1 MSENPISV
9 ATGLLFGLLLVAAV
23 TDWRRGVIY
32 NWTVYP
38 GIVLAIVGNAIADY
52 ADCPQ
57 ASRDML
63 GLIGLDESFWG
74 FMSCGGVM
82 LICYVFFPGGV
93 GGGDIKLIAMIG
105 AFMGL
110 DQGLRAM
117 LWTFVLGGCLA
128 LIVLVWREGLLNLL
142 SRIGKT
148 LLLVVRYRTAPSLSE
163 EQREPL
169 KTNLPLAIAAV
180 AAVLI
185 VHFDL
190 VLWF

>member
-1 MSENPISV
+1 MV
-9 ATGLLFGLLLVAAV
+9 ATALLLGLLLVAAL
-23 TDWRRGVIY
+23 TDWRRGMIY

-38 GIVLAIVGNAIADY
+38 GILLALGANAIAHFAGWSDKLT
-52 ADCPQ
+52 DTWTW
-57 ASRDML
+57 
-63 GLIGLDESFWG
+63 GLIGLEESFWG

-110 DQGLRAM
+110 NEGIEAM

-128 LIVLVWREGLLNLL
+128 LIVLVWKFGLWNLL
-142 SRIGKT
+142 SRVGKT
-148 LLLVVRYRTAPSLSE
+148 LWLTVRHRTAPSLSR

-169 KTNLPLAIAAV
+169 KTDLPLAIAAV
-180 AAVLI
+180 AAVLM
-185 VHFDL
+185 VRFD
-190 VLWF
+190 VMEWF

>member
-1 MSENPISV
+1 MSEHPFSV
-9 ATGLLFGLLLVAAV
+9 ALALLLGLLLVTAV
-23 TDWRRGVIY
+23 TDWRRGMIY

-38 GIVLAIVGNAIADY
+38 GILLALGANALADF
-52 ADCPQ
+52 ASCPD
-57 ASRDML
+57 ALRVRL
-63 GLIGLDESFWG
+63 GLIGLEDSCWG

-110 DQGLRAM
+110 QDGITAM
-117 LWTFVLGGCLA
+117 LWTFVLGACLA
-128 LIVLVWREGLLNLL
+128 LILLVWKYGLWNLL
-142 SRIGKT
+142 SRVGQT
-148 LLLVVRYRTAPSLSE
+148 LLLVVRLRTAPSLHE

-169 KTNLPLAIAAV
+169 KTNLPLAISAV

-185 VHFDL
+185 VRFDL
-190 VLWF
+190 IGWF